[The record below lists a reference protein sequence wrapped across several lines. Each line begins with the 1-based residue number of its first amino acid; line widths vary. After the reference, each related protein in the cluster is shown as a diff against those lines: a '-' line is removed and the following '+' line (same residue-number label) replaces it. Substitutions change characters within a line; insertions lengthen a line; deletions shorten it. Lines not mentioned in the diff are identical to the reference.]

1 MDKDIARVEKDLL
14 FDVSI
19 IHSSNINNRIEWVLN
34 NTSSKWIDP
43 YIVVSSPTS
52 IVITPP
58 YLVVSSLPVSGA
70 SGFPK
75 DKRTVFCVDL
85 CDSVERVKDTI
96 SYLLKEHD
104 LSHILQ
110 VDLFIYNGKYY
121 EKTVYNI
128 GSCCS
133 EFAATSENSQI
144 KNIDGFISECD
155 KALEKKLFEDCF
167 WVDDEENDRRA
178 FVEIPNLWEIYYT
191 DIKNKVGKEEY
202 FILKTSEAVIDE
214 AAIRMFEE
222 NVNVVVVENSWYKI
236 ELCASDE
243 LFDKTDDCLDE
254 LNAYERF
261 KNGLKVTLELKNG
274 FEVC

>member
-1 MDKDIARVEKDLL
+1 MDKSIARVEKDLL

-19 IHSSNINNRIEWVLN
+19 IHSSNINDRIEWVLN

-43 YIVVSSPTS
+43 YIVVTSPTS
-52 IVITPP
+52 IVVTPP
-58 YLVVSSLPVSGA
+58 YLVVSSLPMSGA
-70 SGFPK
+70 TGFPK

-144 KNIDGFISECD
+144 KNIDSFISECD

-167 WVDDEENDRRA
+167 WMDDEENDRRA

-214 AAIRMFEE
+214 AVIRMFEE

-254 LNAYERF
+254 LNAYEHF

>member
-1 MDKDIARVEKDLL
+1 MNKDIARVEKDLL

>member
-1 MDKDIARVEKDLL
+1 MDKSIARVEKDLL

>member
-1 MDKDIARVEKDLL
+1 MDKNIARIEKDLL

-19 IHSSNINNRIEWVLN
+19 VHSSNINSRIEWVLN

-43 YIVVSSPTS
+43 YIVVTSPTS

-58 YLVVSSLPVSGA
+58 YLVVSSLPMSGA

-75 DKRTVFCVDL
+75 EKRTVFCVDL
-85 CDSVERVKDTI
+85 CDSVESVKDTI
-96 SYLLKEHD
+96 SFLLTEHN
-104 LSHILQ
+104 LSHMLQ
-110 VDLFIYNGKYY
+110 IDLFIYNGKYY

-133 EFAATSENSQI
+133 TFAATSENTQI
-144 KNIDGFISECD
+144 NNIDSFMAECD
-155 KALEKKLFEDCF
+155 KSLEKKLFEDCF
-167 WVDDEENDRRA
+167 WMGDEENDRRA
-178 FVEIPNLWEIYYT
+178 FVELPNLWEIYYT

-202 FILKTSEAVIDE
+202 FILKTTEAVIDE

-222 NVNVVVVENSWYKI
+222 NVNTVLVENSWYKI
-236 ELCASDE
+236 ELYASDE

-254 LNAYERF
+254 LTAYERF

>member
-1 MDKDIARVEKDLL
+1 MNKDIARVEKDLL

-144 KNIDGFISECD
+144 KNVDGFISECD

-167 WVDDEENDRRA
+167 WMDDEENDRRA

-222 NVNVVVVENSWYKI
+222 NVNIVVVENSWYKI

-261 KNGLKVTLELKNG
+261 KNGLNVTLELKNG

>member
-1 MDKDIARVEKDLL
+1 MEKDIARVEKDIL
-14 FDVSI
+14 FDISI
-19 IHSSNINNRIEWVLN
+19 VHSSNINNRIEWVLN

-43 YIVVSSPTS
+43 YIVVTSPTS
-52 IVITPP
+52 IVVTPP

-70 SGFPK
+70 TGFPK

-104 LSHILQ
+104 LSHALQ

-133 EFAATSENSQI
+133 EFAATSENAQI
-144 KNIDGFISECD
+144 KNIDSFISECD

-167 WVDDEENDRRA
+167 WMDDEENDRRA

-222 NVNVVVVENSWYKI
+222 NVNVVVIENSWYKI
-236 ELCASDE
+236 ELYASEE
-243 LFDKTDDCLDE
+243 LFDKTDDCLEE

>member
-1 MDKDIARVEKDLL
+1 MDKNIARIEKDML
-14 FDVSI
+14 FDISI
-19 IHSSNINNRIEWVLN
+19 VHSSNINDRIEWVLN

-43 YIVVSSPTS
+43 YIVVTSPTS
-52 IVITPP
+52 IVVTPP
-58 YLVVSSLPVSGA
+58 FLVVSSLPVSGA
-70 SGFPK
+70 TGFPK

-85 CDSVERVKDTI
+85 CDSVESVKDTI
-96 SYLLKEHD
+96 SFLLTEHN
-104 LSHILQ
+104 LSHMLQ
-110 VDLFIYNGKYY
+110 IDLFIYNGKYY

-144 KNIDGFISECD
+144 KNIDSFISECD
-155 KALEKKLFEDCF
+155 KSLEKKLFEDCF
-167 WVDDEENDRRA
+167 WMDDEENDRRA

-191 DIKNKVGKEEY
+191 DIKNQVGKEEY
-202 FILKTSEAVIDE
+202 FILKTTDAVIDE

-236 ELCASDE
+236 ELYASEE

>member
-1 MDKDIARVEKDLL
+1 MIRMRIHLAALRVIA
-14 FDVSI
+14 I
-19 IHSSNINNRIEWVLN
+19 A
-34 NTSSKWIDP
+34 
-43 YIVVSSPTS
+43 S
-52 IVITPP
+52 IV
-58 YLVVSSLPVSGA
+58 
-70 SGFPK
+70 
-75 DKRTVFCVDL
+75 
-85 CDSVERVKDTI
+85 
-96 SYLLKEHD
+96 
-104 LSHILQ
+104 
-110 VDLFIYNGKYY
+110 
-121 EKTVYNI
+121 KTVYNI

-144 KNIDGFISECD
+144 KNIDSFISECD

-167 WVDDEENDRRA
+167 WMDDEENDRRA

-222 NVNVVVVENSWYKI
+222 NVNIVVVENSWYKI
-236 ELCASDE
+236 ELYASDE

>member
-19 IHSSNINNRIEWVLN
+19 IHSSNINDRIEWVLN

-43 YIVVSSPTS
+43 YIVVTSPTS
-52 IVITPP
+52 IVVTPP
-58 YLVVSSLPVSGA
+58 YLVVSSLPMSGA
-70 SGFPK
+70 TGFPK

-144 KNIDGFISECD
+144 KNIDSFISECD

-167 WVDDEENDRRA
+167 WMDDEENDRRA

-222 NVNVVVVENSWYKI
+222 NVNIVMVENSWYKI
-236 ELCASDE
+236 ELYASDE
-243 LFDKTDDCLDE
+243 LFDKADDCLDE